1 MSKEETISH
10 MISFI
15 EDAERELQAANLA
28 ILTFHR
34 FARYYTLFLNN
45 ARAICHYPSPH
56 NACIVHVFR
65 WRQNLMQYYQ
75 SVLVFSIF

>member
-28 ILTFHR
+28 GESKT
-34 FARYYTLFLNN
+34 
-45 ARAICHYPSPH
+45 ARADIV
-56 NACIVHVFR
+56 NAILNESEREVEDED
-65 WRQNLMQYYQ
+65 
-75 SVLVFSIF
+75 

>member
-28 ILTFHR
+28 DESKT
-34 FARYYTLFLNN
+34 
-45 ARAICHYPSPH
+45 ARADIV
-56 NACIVHVFR
+56 NAILNELEREVEDED
-65 WRQNLMQYYQ
+65 
-75 SVLVFSIF
+75 

>member
-28 ILTFHR
+28 GESKTTRADIVNAILNELER
-34 FARYYTLFLNN
+34 E
-45 ARAICHYPSPH
+45 
-56 NACIVHVFR
+56 VEDED
-65 WRQNLMQYYQ
+65 
-75 SVLVFSIF
+75 

>member
-28 ILTFHR
+28 GESKTTRTDIVNAILNELER
-34 FARYYTLFLNN
+34 E
-45 ARAICHYPSPH
+45 
-56 NACIVHVFR
+56 VEDED
-65 WRQNLMQYYQ
+65 
-75 SVLVFSIF
+75 

>member
-28 ILTFHR
+28 GESKTVRADIVNAILNELER
-34 FARYYTLFLNN
+34 E
-45 ARAICHYPSPH
+45 
-56 NACIVHVFR
+56 VEDED
-65 WRQNLMQYYQ
+65 
-75 SVLVFSIF
+75 